1 MVPKF
6 DAKRCF
12 MYIQNSKILII
23 VANLIKFDFIL
34 FKIIIH
40 ISIIVERTF
49 QKEINNRKKFN
60 YLSFMKNVEL
70 AVFFFS
76 LSYKY

>member
-12 MYIQNSKILII
+12 MYIKNSKILII

-60 YLSFMKNVEL
+60 YLSFIKNVEL
-70 AVFFFS
+70 AVNFFFIII
-76 LSYKY
+76 